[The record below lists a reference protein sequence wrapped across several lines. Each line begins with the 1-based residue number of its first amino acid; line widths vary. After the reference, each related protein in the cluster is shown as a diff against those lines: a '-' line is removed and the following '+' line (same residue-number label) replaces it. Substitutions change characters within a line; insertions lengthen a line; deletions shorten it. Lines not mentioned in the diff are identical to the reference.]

1 MASAVTRATL
11 TSCDAWDS
19 SREMSIEV
27 KDGRS
32 PLANV
37 SVIAQN
43 GAARED
49 QTCVAKA
56 WPRRD

>member
-49 QTCVAKA
+49 QT
-56 WPRRD
+56 